1 MSKKQIGINL
11 KIYIFTFGCA
21 NRYLDGEKYKNFFIK
36 NGYEIT
42 NKIEEAD
49 YILVNTC
56 AFRKKEEDIAIERL
70 MEFEKRKRKN
80 AEIIVAGCL
89 PAINKERMNKVFK
102 GFNFIPKE
110 MSKMN
115 VFFKPDIKIEEIP
128 DVNTFKFHRPKSFVE
143 IIKTLPAINKT
154 DFFKRTLQYAKAKV
168 WQNKTADEVEK
179 QFYIRIVNG
188 CLGNCSYCAIK
199 FGIGNLI
206 SKPLDKI
213 VAEIESLLEKNGG
226 ICITLAGDDTAAYGI
241 DINSSLPELLNRI
254 ITFPNIEKINIEE
267 INIQWLVKYY
277 EELKYI
283 FVNPKFNRLW
293 LALQSGS
300 EKILKLMNRPVL
312 EAPEITALKLSNLKR
327 EAPHLIYKG
336 QFIVGFPGESLED
349 VELSLTHIID
359 SKFDE
364 VNLFKFDPKPNT
376 RASRM
381 IDQIKDKEIDRRIKY
396 MTSKLKKYDIKILT
410 NN

>member
-1 MSKKQIGINL
+1 MEIRINP

-21 NRYLDGEKYKNFFIK
+21 NRYLDGEKYKNFFTQ

-56 AFRKKEEDIAIERL
+56 AFRKKEEDIAIEKL
-70 MEFEKRKRKN
+70 MEFGKRKKKN

-102 GFNFIPKE
+102 GLYFTPKE
-110 MSKMN
+110 TSKIN
-115 VFFKPDIKIEEIP
+115 DFFQHKIKMEEIP
-128 DVNTFKFHRPKSFVE
+128 DVNTFKFQRPKSLIE
-143 IIKTLPAINKT
+143 IVKTLPTISKT
-154 DFFKRTLQYAKAKV
+154 DFLKRTLQYAKAKV
-168 WQNKTADEVEK
+168 QQNKFADEIEK
-179 QFYIRIVNG
+179 QFYIRIANG

-199 FGIGNLI
+199 FAIGNLI

-213 VAEIESLLEKNGG
+213 IAEVESLPEKNGG
-226 ICITLAGDDTAAYGI
+226 ICITLIGDDTAAYGI
-241 DINSSLPELLNRI
+241 DINSSFSELLNRI

-267 INIQWLVKYY
+267 INIQWLVKDY
-277 EELKYI
+277 EKLKHI
-283 FVNPKFNRLW
+283 LANPKFNRLQ
-293 LALQSGS
+293 LASQSGS
-300 EKILKLMNRPVL
+300 EKILKSMNRPVL
-312 EAPEITALKLSNLKR
+312 EAPKITAVKLSNLKK
-327 EAPHLIYKG
+327 EAPHLIYRG

-376 RASRM
+376 QAYGM
-381 IDQIKDKEIDRRIKY
+381 IDQVKDKEINRRIKY
-396 MTSKLKKYDIKILT
+396 MTSKLKRHNIKVIT